1 MFSKT
6 ILKPIFRAW
15 KSKELESWVLSM
27 QRGHG
32 RSVRAT
38 KPHRNWHRQRKTNLR
53 LLSSNEWKKESSNT
67 FCILTLCCCMRS
79 RLSWKTLKYLRS
91 SGSTRCSG
99 YGVGLSTLGRHPRR
113 TNDSVVDISPDF
125 SATFHSWQIIQ
136 TYSIHYKC
144 QIPSVLVCVYL
155 CLYTATVT
163 HVSKK
168 QAK

>member
-1 MFSKT
+1 
-6 ILKPIFRAW
+6 
-15 KSKELESWVLSM
+15 M

-38 KPHRNWHRQRKTNLR
+38 KQHRNWHRQRKTYKLTTAKLKR
-53 LLSSNEWKKESSNT
+53 MEKKKSSNT

-113 TNDSVVDISPDF
+113 TNDNAVDISPDF

-155 CLYTATVT
+155 CLYTATVLYT
-163 HVSKK
+163 MSQKTSKIIFVIITSNFH
-168 QAK
+168 QIS